1 MDLKNRSSRMVPD
14 WVSLSMTSGI
24 GPAVIDVRVPSWK
37 GRQQREAM
45 IPVVKAGTEK
55 TLVST
60 VYQKGVDII
69 SVIPNSVKFPP
80 EGGERKIT
88 LSTNADTINAVIS
101 SVEEQIP
108 RSEIVD
114 MTIMDMKIDVN
125 GTGLNYGVP
134 GDPGADGLFAV
145 VFTLKM
151 PENKDRVIVREKLVI
166 NSEQINITQE
176 ASNLPYIIL
185 DKDNI
190 NVDSNSGSAEFGVE
204 SNVKYTIRIKECS
217 DPQEPFIEVDPDSF
231 NVDGDSGNISFNV
244 SSNISYTI
252 RVKECHN
259 GEVPKTL
266 KVTPNS
272 LLFESE
278 GRIKQFDIVVSD
290 QSMNWNVSENN

>member
-134 GDPGADGLFAV
+134 GDPGADGLFVV

-278 GRIKQFDIVVSD
+278 GGIKQFDIVVSD

>member
-14 WVSLSMTSGI
+14 WVLLSMTSGI

-266 KVTPNS
+266 KVTPNL

-278 GRIKQFDIVVSD
+278 GGIKQFDIVVSD

>member
-45 IPVVKAGTEK
+45 IPVVKAGTGK

-217 DPQEPFIEVDPDSF
+217 DSQEPFIEVDPDSF
-231 NVDGDSGNISFNV
+231 NVDEDSGNISFNV

-278 GRIKQFDIVVSD
+278 GGIKQFDIVVSD

>member
-24 GPAVIDVRVPSWK
+24 GPVVIDVRVPSWK

-278 GRIKQFDIVVSD
+278 GGIKQFDIVVSD

>member
-1 MDLKNRSSRMVPD
+1 MVPD

-45 IPVVKAGTEK
+45 IPVVKVGTEK

-217 DPQEPFIEVDPDSF
+217 DPQEPFIEVYPDSF

-244 SSNISYTI
+244 FSNISYTI

-266 KVTPNS
+266 KVTPNL
-272 LLFESE
+272 LLFESKD
-278 GRIKQFDIVVSD
+278 GIKQFDIVVSD
-290 QSMNWNVSENN
+290 QSMNWNVSEK

>member
-14 WVSLSMTSGI
+14 WVLLSMTSGI

-278 GRIKQFDIVVSD
+278 GGIKQFDIVVSD